1 MSSDYIDRLRHE
13 LLRAGASSRSERR
26 LVRVK
31 QALRPLPAVAAAV
44 AVALIAV
51 ALVLAWPADRTD
63 ERPVQP
69 AGDGVQMSFRLEPS
83 GAAAAERTAQ
93 VMRERLAAAGV
104 DDADVSVSS
113 SGGLTVTAPAADR
126 DAVTALTHTGRVAF
140 YDWERSVLGPDGTPA
155 PADPSV
161 TGGPDAGAAVAITK
175 AEAEARANRS
185 PGGRVV
191 RAEAGRSD
199 GWFALGGE
207 PALTDADVAGAEP
220 TVDQARQEPVV
231 TVELTA
237 DGQAAFTELTRELAR
252 RGDERAAAGV
262 DDLEAMQHLAI
273 VIDDR
278 IVNVPYINFR
288 MAPNGIDGADGV
300 YIVGN
305 LTPETARQTAAIVST
320 GPLPAALVSP

>member
-1 MSSDYIDRLRHE
+1 MSSDYIDRLRDE

-26 LVRVK
+26 SVRVK
-31 QALRPLPAVAAAV
+31 RALRPLPAVAAAA

-51 ALVLAWPADRTD
+51 ALVLAWPADRT

-126 DAVTALTHTGRVAF
+126 DAVTALAHTGRVAF
-140 YDWERSVLGPDGTPA
+140 YDWERSVLGPDGAPA

-161 TGGPDAGAAVAITK
+161 TGGPDAGAAAAVTK

-191 RAEAGRSD
+191 RAEAGRSE

-207 PALTDADVAGAEP
+207 PALTNADIAGAEP
-220 TVDQARQEPVV
+220 TVDQAMQEPVV
-231 TVELTA
+231 VVELTA
-237 DGQAAFTELTRELAR
+237 DGQAAFRELTRELAR
-252 RGDERAAAGV
+252 HGEARAAAGV

-278 IVNVPYINFR
+278 IVNVPFIDFR
-288 MAPNGIDGADGV
+288 VVPNGIDGAEGAQ
-300 YIVGN
+300 IMGG